1 MNKST
6 QKYTTR
12 HGRKRL
18 RQRLGLKR
26 KAHARHI
33 QKVLE
38 NGFVEYRDIE
48 KKILY
53 IWYDYHKYIFDNC
66 RGLITVFPRD
76 EKRYIAN
83 NKNYLTPLSVIG
95 LEHQRA

>member
-6 QKYTTR
+6 QKYTTK

-33 QKVLE
+33 QKVLA
-38 NGFVEYRDIE
+38 NGLVEYRDIE
-48 KKILY
+48 KKVLY
-53 IWYDYHKYIFDNC
+53 VWYDYHKYIFANYKKLEA
-66 RGLITVFPRD
+66 RLITVFPRD
-76 EKRYIAN
+76 EKQYIVN
-83 NKNYLTPLSVIG
+83 SKNYLTPLSFMG
-95 LEHQRA
+95 LD